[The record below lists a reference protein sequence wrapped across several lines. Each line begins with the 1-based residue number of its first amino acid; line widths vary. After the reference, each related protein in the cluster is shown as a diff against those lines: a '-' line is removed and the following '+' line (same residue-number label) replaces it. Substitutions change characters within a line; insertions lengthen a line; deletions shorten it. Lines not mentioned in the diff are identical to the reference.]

1 MEMQKEFLEM
11 IKEDIA
17 RIENE
22 VSNGNDE
29 SRWMNISR
37 YEGHRYAFEIHQY
50 T

>member
-29 SRWMNISR
+29 SRWNLFRELDS
-37 YEGHRYAFEIHQY
+37 
-50 T
+50 